1 MQHSHPPDRQHGLTL
16 IETCATLA
24 IASILV
30 GTAVPSFVETKTR
43 LALDG
48 SAGELV
54 TDLYLARSAATAHQ
68 QGARVSFH
76 AAPSGSCV
84 IVHTG
89 NAADCQCDAGGVA
102 HCSGGASLIKGSY
115 YPSSRGVNVSANVA
129 SIRFDPIHGMATP
142 AGTVRLTTAGGPT
155 VHHVVNIMGRVR
167 SCSPGA
173 SFKGYKAC

>member
-1 MQHSHPPDRQHGLTL
+1 MQRSRTHIRQRGLTL
-16 IETCATLA
+16 IEACATLA

-30 GTAVPSFVETKTR
+30 GTAAPSFIDTKTK
-43 LALDG
+43 LTLDG

-76 AAPSGSCV
+76 TVPSGSCV
-84 IVHTG
+84 VVHTG
-89 NAADCQCDAGGVA
+89 DTADCHCDAGGVA
-102 HCSGGASLIKGSY
+102 QCSGGAALIKGSY

-129 SIRFDPIHGMATP
+129 SIRFDPTHGMATP

-173 SFKGYKAC
+173 SAKGYKAC